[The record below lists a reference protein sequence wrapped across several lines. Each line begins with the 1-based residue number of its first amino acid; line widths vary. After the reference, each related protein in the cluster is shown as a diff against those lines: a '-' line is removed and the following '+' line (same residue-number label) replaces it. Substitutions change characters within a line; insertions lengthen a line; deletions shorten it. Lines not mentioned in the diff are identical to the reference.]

1 VGRIDMSD
9 LIDVSGFGKLS
20 VASNDDG
27 TSKNAT
33 LLVAFGG
40 IPVDKIEFD
49 GVKRKKPVYVP
60 SGDYM
65 WNFMKDF
72 KDRFHI
78 FVSASSDVS
87 GNAAYNSLIKKMKE
101 KEITHSSEILYLF
114 SGGGGPGTQ
123 LLDGKGADR
132 FSTIFLVD
140 IWMGFGKKHP
150 SPFMPNFYTHFVNTH
165 ADKTAYVFTEGGADN
180 NDARDFLV
188 RKLGSQKAIEVDPQA
203 GEDGM
208 QTHLRTNV
216 VALKMLP

>member
-1 VGRIDMSD
+1 MSD

-20 VASNDDG
+20 VASNNG
-27 TSKNAT
+27 ASKNAA
-33 LLVAFGG
+33 LLVVFGG
-40 IPVDKIEFD
+40 IPVNKIEFD

-65 WNFMKDF
+65 WNFMNDL

-78 FVSASSDVS
+78 FVSAGSDV
-87 GNAAYNSLIKKMKE
+87 GGKAAYDSVTKKMKE
-101 KEITHSSEILYLF
+101 KGISHPSEILYLF

-123 LLDGKGADR
+123 LLDGKGVDR
-132 FSTIFLVD
+132 FSSVFLVD

-150 SPFMPNFYTHFVNTH
+150 SPFMPDFYEHFVNAH
-165 ADKTAYVFTEGGADN
+165 ADKIAAYVFTEEGADN
-180 NDARDFLV
+180 DDARDFLV
-188 RKLGSQKAIEVDPQA
+188 KKLGPQKAIEVDNQV

-208 QTHLRTNV
+208 QTHLRTNA

>member
-1 VGRIDMSD
+1 MSD
-9 LIDVSGFGKLS
+9 LIDVSGLGKLS
-20 VASNDDG
+20 IASNNDG

-33 LLVAFGG
+33 LLVVFGG
-40 IPVDKIEFD
+40 IPVNEIEFD
-49 GVKRKKPVYVP
+49 GIKRKKPIYFP

-65 WNFMKDF
+65 WNFMNNL

-78 FVSASSDVS
+78 FVSASSDVR

-101 KEITHSSEILYLF
+101 KEITHPSEILYLF
-114 SGGGGPGTQ
+114 SGGGAPGTQ
-123 LLDGKGADR
+123 LLDSAGADR
-132 FSTIFLVD
+132 FLSIFLVD

-150 SPFMPNFYTHFVNTH
+150 SPFMPNFYKHFVNAH
-165 ADKTAYVFTEGGADN
+165 ADKTTYVFTEGGADN

-188 RKLGSQKAIEVDPQA
+188 KKLGSQKAIEVDPQA

-216 VALKMLP
+216 VAVQMLP

>member
-1 VGRIDMSD
+1 MSD
-9 LIDVSGFGKLS
+9 LIDVPGFGKLS
-20 VASNDDG
+20 IASNNVG

-33 LLVAFGG
+33 LLVVFGG
-40 IPVDKIEFD
+40 IPVAKTEFD
-49 GVKRKKPVYVP
+49 HIKRKKPLYIP

-65 WNFMKDF
+65 WNFMNDL

-78 FVSASSDVS
+78 FVSASSDVG

-114 SGGGGPGTQ
+114 SGGGAPGTQ

-132 FSTIFLVD
+132 FSSIFLVD

-150 SPFMPNFYTHFVNTH
+150 SVFMPNFYKHFVNAH
-165 ADKTAYVFTEGGADN
+165 ADKTTYVFTKGGADN
-180 NDARDFLV
+180 SDARDFLV
-188 RKLGSQKAIEVDPQA
+188 GKLGPHKAIKVDPQA

>member
-1 VGRIDMSD
+1 MSD

-20 VASNDDG
+20 IASKDDG

-33 LLVAFGG
+33 LLVVFGG
-40 IPVDKIEFD
+40 IPVNKIEFD
-49 GVKRKKPVYVP
+49 GVKRKKPIYVP

-65 WNFMKDF
+65 WNFMNDL

-78 FVSASSDVS
+78 FVSAGSDVG
-87 GNAAYNSLIKKMKE
+87 GNAAYNPLLKKMKE
-101 KEITHSSEILYLF
+101 KEIAHSSEILYLF
-114 SGGGGPGTQ
+114 SGGGAPGTQ

-132 FSTIFLVD
+132 FSSIFLVD
-140 IWMGFGKKHP
+140 IWMGFGTKHP
-150 SPFMPNFYTHFVNTH
+150 SPFMPDFYTHFVNAH
-165 ADKTAYVFTEGGADN
+165 ADKISAYVFTQGGADN
-180 NDARDFLV
+180 DDARDFLV
-188 RKLGSQKAIEVDPQA
+188 KKLGSQKAIKVEHQA

>member
-1 VGRIDMSD
+1 MDMSD
-9 LIDVSGFGKLS
+9 LIDVSGLGNLS
-20 VASNDDG
+20 IASNSDG
-27 TSKNAT
+27 ASKNAT
-33 LLVAFGG
+33 LLVVFGG
-40 IPVDKIEFD
+40 IPVDKMEFD
-49 GVKRKKPVYVP
+49 GIKRKKPVYIP

-65 WNFMKDF
+65 WNFMNGL

-78 FVSASSDVS
+78 FVSASSHVD
-87 GNAAYNSLIKKMKE
+87 GKAAYDSLIKIMKE
-101 KEITHSSEILYLF
+101 KAITHASEILYLF

-123 LLDGKGADR
+123 LLDGKGSGR
-132 FSTIFLVD
+132 FSSIFLVD

-150 SPFMPNFYTHFVNTH
+150 SPFMPNFYKHFVNTH
-165 ADKTAYVFTEGGADN
+165 ADKTAYIYTEGGADN